1 MIDANILDDDVV
13 IIEQSQIAENSERV
27 IVRINEKEVIL
38 KTLRLDQG
46 GVK

>member
-13 IIEQSQIAENSERV
+13 IIEQSKIAENSERV
-27 IVRINEKEVIL
+27 IVRINEKEVTL
-38 KTLRLDQG
+38 KTLRLDKG